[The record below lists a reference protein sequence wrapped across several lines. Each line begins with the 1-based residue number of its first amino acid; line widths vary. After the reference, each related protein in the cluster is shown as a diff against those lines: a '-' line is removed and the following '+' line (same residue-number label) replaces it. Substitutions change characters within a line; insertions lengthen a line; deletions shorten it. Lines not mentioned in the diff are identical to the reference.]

1 MPAQQ
6 SGF

>member
-1 MPAQQ
+1 MMQQ